1 MSAIITDG
9 RLAELRGRAELA
21 ARMTASDDLRGIAG
35 RHTVELAPAEL
46 AALVEEVFVLRGQQ
60 LIDLQR
66 AYESGAMSRR
76 EYERERE
83 KLLED

>member
-1 MSAIITDG
+1 MFRKSRNPLTA
-9 RLAELRGRAELA
+9 LALLA
-21 ARMTASDDLRGIAG
+21 AFAL
-35 RHTVELAPAEL
+35 PATL
-46 AALVEEVFVLRGQQ
+46 AACGDDDDQKVVVKPEAPSRGQQ

>member
-1 MSAIITDG
+1 MSATS
-9 RLAELRGRAELA
+9 RRNPFAALAVIACLALPVTLA
-21 ARMTASDDLRGIAG
+21 ACGGDDD
-35 RHTVELAPAEL
+35 VVVKPEAPS
-46 AALVEEVFVLRGQQ
+46 RGQQ

-66 AYESGAMSRR
+66 AYESGAMNRK

>member
-1 MSAIITDG
+1 MNLRTIT
-9 RLAELRGRAELA
+9 RWLSLA
-21 ARMTASDDLRGIAG
+21 ATTTL
-35 RHTVELAPAEL
+35 LALAL
-46 AALVEEVFVLRGQQ
+46 AACGDDDDRKVVVKPEAPSRGQQ